1 MDTANS
7 ITVRGSSSIVDG
19 VHYKVDNLT
28 LDLTSDYPYKM
39 FKPTSNKP
47 DIYLTITSLSRIDVA
62 QACGLTTTGPIT
74 AGELGLVIMS
84 KYADV
89 NLDLDCQTFYYWD
102 YSLSGGQMRLAGKTG
117 ILKIWNY
124 SLMNIDASEEF
135 DAVKVYCD
143 NSARSPCYVKAATEL
158 NYNIRGQGNIYYYGD
173 PATIV
178 KGEVTSSGRLI
189 KAD

>member
-1 MDTANS
+1 
-7 ITVRGSSSIVDG
+7 
-19 VHYKVDNLT
+19 
-28 LDLTSDYPYKM
+28 
-39 FKPTSNKP
+39 
-47 DIYLTITSLSRIDVA
+47 
-62 QACGLTTTGPIT
+62 
-74 AGELGLVIMS
+74 
-84 KYADV
+84 
-89 NLDLDCQTFYYWD
+89 
-102 YSLSGGQMRLAGKTG
+102 
-117 ILKIWNY
+117 
-124 SLMNIDASEEF
+124 MNIDASEL